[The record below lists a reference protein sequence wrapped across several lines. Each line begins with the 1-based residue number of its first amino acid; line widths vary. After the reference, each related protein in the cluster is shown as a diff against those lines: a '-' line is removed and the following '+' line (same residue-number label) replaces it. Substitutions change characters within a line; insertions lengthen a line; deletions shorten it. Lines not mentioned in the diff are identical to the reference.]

1 MQRIEMI
8 QRIGQQ
14 FLTSNIEGGEYSYIT
29 AAGSRENLERALGK
43 QFTHFKLDLR
53 FEDADTV
60 VLIETKQ
67 SFVDSDSAQ
76 LSEYVDEEKALHPNK
91 KIIAMLANTRNDKIK
106 VWKGD
111 VKDEN
116 ILTTET
122 VLDSM
127 DHYKK
132 IFDPALQNDREKVM
146 KNTFELNIMLHKM
159 DIDEAKRSQFVG
171 TCLLYIKDLIK
182 TLGCTKIDD
191 ALIQRLDQIWGI
203 MTPDTICAAI
213 KDTLNR
219 LLNGSKNKA
228 KKIELLQRNV
238 LEDQKVKKLSLASW
252 IKILK
257 TILVD
262 IYKYINADSSEG
274 QDIKSILY
282 CF

>member
-159 DIDEAKRSQFVG
+159 DIDEAKRSQFV
-171 TCLLYIKDLIK
+171 L
-182 TLGCTKIDD
+182 
-191 ALIQRLDQIWGI
+191 
-203 MTPDTICAAI
+203 
-213 KDTLNR
+213 
-219 LLNGSKNKA
+219 
-228 KKIELLQRNV
+228 
-238 LEDQKVKKLSLASW
+238 
-252 IKILK
+252 
-257 TILVD
+257 
-262 IYKYINADSSEG
+262 
-274 QDIKSILY
+274 
-282 CF
+282 